1 MVLYHPWCAIKRE
14 VTKLKTIRDVQGHK
28 RNLFWRWFYGSKRPR
43 DIQVGRYFSFKHQ
56 KYTQIEFGQVLLPR
70 GLRLNNWVRKIRYL
84 KFGYFSIRLHMHT
97 KNGFERPKDNK
108 FYGYFF
114 KIKPK
119 VNERVPSSKRGGNL
133 VLDIQ
138 LGSSS

>member
-1 MVLYHPWCAIKRE
+1 MCDKKRGYK
-14 VTKLKTIRDVQGHK
+14 VKTIRDAQGHK
-28 RNLFWRWFYGSKRPR
+28 RNWLWHWFYGSKRPR

-56 KYTQIEFGQVLLPR
+56 KYTQKEFEQVLLPR

-114 KIKPK
+114 TIKPK
-119 VNERVPSSKRGGNL
+119 VNKSVPSCKRGVNF
-133 VLDIQ
+133 
-138 LGSSS
+138 SARYSTWE